1 HKARCIQA
9 KRRMSPLFL
18 LPDRVL
24 ALIEES
30 PFGRGNQLLRC
41 AAIIAVIRFVS
52 AGDCD
57 RGRMVKIIIPDCV
70 QSVAVF
76 LSRLSD
82 SRILPFI
89 LGNHDDGTRAGSTS
103 CLTIDFEKYMQRRV
117 IEYLLSGVEPQAVEV
132 EFLNPIRCIRNK

>member
-1 HKARCIQA
+1 MQSRSVSRICDLIVVLNVIHKARCVQA

-24 ALIEES
+24 ALIQES

-41 AAIIAVIRFVS
+41 SAIIAVIRFVS

-57 RGRMVKIIIPDCV
+57 CGRMVKIIIPDCV
-70 QSVAVF
+70 QSIALF
-76 LSRLSD
+76 FSWLSE

-89 LGNHDDGTRAGSTS
+89 LGNHENGTRAGGTS
-103 CLTIDFEKYMQRRV
+103 CLTID
-117 IEYLLSGVEPQAVEV
+117 
-132 EFLNPIRCIRNK
+132 